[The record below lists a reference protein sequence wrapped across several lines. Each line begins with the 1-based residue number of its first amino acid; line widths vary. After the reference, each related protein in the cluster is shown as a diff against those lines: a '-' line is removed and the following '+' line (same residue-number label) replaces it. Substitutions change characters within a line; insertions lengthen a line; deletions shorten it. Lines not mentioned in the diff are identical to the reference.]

1 MKIVKLSQLLLLFL
15 LLTAGW
21 SSDHAVV
28 VVQEAVT
35 DTVAVQID
43 TVFRLRLI
51 FAGDLMGH
59 TPVHEAALQEDG
71 SYDYTACFKYVKD
84 YVQSADLAIANLEVT
99 LAGPPYTGYPQF
111 SAPISFATA
120 AWEAGFDILTTA
132 NNHCMDRG
140 KYGLEATLRNL
151 DSLGIPHF
159 GTYRDTQQRMAEHP
173 MLVERN
179 GIRVALLCYT
189 YGTNGIPA
197 VAPNIVNDL
206 DTLVMLR
213 DLQVAEQQQADYV
226 IALVH
231 WGIEYQTQAN
241 ASQIA
246 LARWL
251 MEHGCD
257 AVIGGHPH
265 VVQNFTADINPEN
278 GRYPELVVFSM
289 GNLISN
295 QRKLNCDGGIMVS
308 LELEKK
314 GDSTILSDYS
324 YLPYWVNKFQVEGKW
339 QYRILPS
346 ADAVEFPEEYGV
358 DENGYKALKLFDD
371 NTRSRLHPADS
382 LGCMPETRFYYRR
395 MVSDSTGMT
404 TPQ

>member
-1 MKIVKLSQLLLLFL
+1 MMRKVIMKIVKCGQLLLLFL

-151 DSLGIPHF
+151 DS
-159 GTYRDTQQRMAEHP
+159 Y
-173 MLVERN
+173 
-179 GIRVALLCYT
+179 
-189 YGTNGIPA
+189 
-197 VAPNIVNDL
+197 
-206 DTLVMLR
+206 
-213 DLQVAEQQQADYV
+213 
-226 IALVH
+226 
-231 WGIEYQTQAN
+231 
-241 ASQIA
+241 
-246 LARWL
+246 
-251 MEHGCD
+251 
-257 AVIGGHPH
+257 
-265 VVQNFTADINPEN
+265 
-278 GRYPELVVFSM
+278 
-289 GNLISN
+289 
-295 QRKLNCDGGIMVS
+295 
-308 LELEKK
+308 
-314 GDSTILSDYS
+314 
-324 YLPYWVNKFQVEGKW
+324 
-339 QYRILPS
+339 
-346 ADAVEFPEEYGV
+346 
-358 DENGYKALKLFDD
+358 
-371 NTRSRLHPADS
+371 
-382 LGCMPETRFYYRR
+382 
-395 MVSDSTGMT
+395 
-404 TPQ
+404 